1 MKGVRRPA
9 DPAAAGPAV
18 RHQRAGRRGAGQAV
32 PPGDFAG
39 SAVRAF
45 LAGLES
51 PGTLTVAVIED
62 AHWAGEATID
72 LLSFLGR
79 RPSRKSAILLVSYR
93 SDRYPGGQAAAV
105 GGPGGPGPAGGRMPG
120 PRDLVAQGTCERFPA
135 RAGPDGGGGRDRA
148 APEGRAAQPPAGGA
162 GRPGDADPA
171 VLAHHAE
178 GRRMSGPSRGTPRR
192 WPGARPR
199 WERTGRRRHST
210 KPRRRRAGARAR
222 RTAAGPGAGQPRPER
237 DRARPGGQRPGR
249 PGPDRAGAAGCVER
263 GPAGGG
269 RPGVLQ
275 PPGGLHPPAPARGG
289 GPCYAEGM
297 ACCQDRE
304 LGVFGMCLL
313 GWRAETL
320 LLGQWGEGR
329 ALLAEACPAG
339 RSPGGCSSPRGGPDG
354 HRDPRLRVTGGPA

>member
-178 GRRMSGPSRGTPRR
+178 GAKDERAVSRHAPQV
-192 WPGARPR
+192 
-199 WERTGRRRHST
+199 
-210 KPRRRRAGARAR
+210 AR
-222 RTAAGPGAGQPRPER
+222 RSSALGAHRAA
-237 DRARPGGQRPGR
+237 
-249 PGPDRAGAAGCVER
+249 AAQYETSTSS
-263 GPAGGG
+263 GG
-269 RPGVLQ
+269 R
-275 PPGGLHPPAPARGG
+275 
-289 GPCYAEGM
+289 
-297 ACCQDRE
+297 ACSANGC
-304 LGVFGMCLL
+304 G
-313 GWRAETL
+313 T
-320 LLGQWGEGR
+320 
-329 ALLAEACPAG
+329 
-339 RSPGGCSSPRGGPDG
+339 RSWSATP
-354 HRDPRLRVTGGPA
+354 